1 MKLLKQLLHSI
12 IIIEHKIG
20 TSCLTKEISC
30 HIQYAYLDFTQNFP
44 IGGNRFISTYTI
56 IQDNP
61 LNSWIHCSGKNT
73 EHITHCGLVTPYG
86 GRDLGKHWFRQ
97 WLVAWRHQVITWTNV
112 DLSSLWSHD
121 VILRAISLEI
131 SQPSVTKIS
140 FKNIF
145 LRIYWNR
152 SGANELINKQLA
164 HVVISPWKLLP
175 TEAHN
180 MSPVKQIFV
189 WMIYLLAIFF
199 SKNRIMCFHLRRLV
213 TK

>member
-1 MKLLKQLLHSI
+1 M
-12 IIIEHKIG
+12 
-20 TSCLTKEISC
+20 
-30 HIQYAYLDFTQNFP
+30 
-44 IGGNRFISTYTI
+44 
-56 IQDNP
+56 
-61 LNSWIHCSGKNT
+61 NSWIHCSGKNT
-73 EHITHCGLVTPYG
+73 QHLTHCVLVTPYG
-86 GRDLGKHWFRQ
+86 GRDLGQLWFRQ

-112 DLSSLWSHD
+112 DSSSLRSHD
-121 VILRAISLEI
+121 VYLRAISLEI

-140 FKNIF
+140 LKIRF
-145 LRIYWNR
+145 LRIYCNL

-199 SKNRIMCFHLRRLV
+199 FRKQDYVFSFNLITSYFMRCVVGVIPLGR
-213 TK
+213 